1 MILQS
6 GRGMANS
13 QPALDHRPGVR
24 PDVRMAGGSVVL
36 VMPVLGA
43 PSADAH
49 VHLILRFDPE
59 GEVFAALDLLRS
71 DPSKR

>member
-1 MILQS
+1 M
-6 GRGMANS
+6 RDS
-13 QPALDHRPGVR
+13 QEALDHQPGVR
-24 PDVRMAGGSVVL
+24 PDKRMVGDSLVL

-71 DPSKR
+71 DPSNR